1 MASPIQWTGICA
13 NSRRCWRTGKPG
25 VPWSMGSQRVDMTE
39 RLNNNNKSITFHL
52 KHFYWIKICL
62 KWVSTTCFWKWVH
75 KIEFHLSRLNPL
87 LHCAI
92 AQRTRQPWVCRRC
105 SCVNDLA
112 RRSAALPPSCRASPS
127 TATHFLS
134 PFPRNWINDLTWK
147 NTHRGVDSPIS
158 LEKEH
163 IL

>member
-1 MASPIQWTGICA
+1 MASLIQWTWVCT
-13 NSRRCWRTGKPG
+13 NSRRWWRTGKPG
-25 VPWSMGSQRVDMTE
+25 VPWSMGLQRVDTTE
-39 RLNNNNKSITFHL
+39 RLNNNKSITFHL

-62 KWVSTTCFWKWVH
+62 KLVSTTCFWKWVH
-75 KIEFHLSRLNPL
+75 KIEFHLSWLNPL

-92 AQRTRQPWVCRRC
+92 AQRTRQLWVCRGC
-105 SCVNDLA
+105 GCVNALA
-112 RRSAALPPSCRASPS
+112 RQSAALPLLCRASLS

-134 PFPRNWINDLTWK
+134 PFLRNWINDPTWK
-147 NTHRGVDSPIS
+147 NIHRGVDSPIS